1 MTFVPQEIEPGLRAW
16 LAERPWWERT
26 EPGVEAQLR
35 VGDRALAEV
44 VAALRS
50 VYDSP
55 TVERMCNG
63 VERSLVIPLHAL
75 GAGMMV
81 GGQLLALGLDLVDD
95 PLDREDHK
103 LRSDLR
109 AIGSWWGARVEIGVR
124 AGLRR
129 HGVTVRRP
137 PIPRD
142 KRQYDFDLCRDQVC
156 VALECKSFSIGD
168 RNVNARVVREAF
180 EGFVGV
186 PTPEGQ
192 LLDGRFT
199 ASPRLAAALS
209 LRPAKFMREVA
220 PDYFAA
226 MRLAVDAAARSGTPS
241 AVGAFGTIE
250 VAARDATDLSGPYGL
265 EVRGIAGDA
274 ADRVLHLATQLTD
287 AGAQLRRAPP
297 GAHRVA
303 VVWIGSTDESGPVLA
318 DRFGEMLGRE
328 VEFGGGVVDLRRTA
342 LGVDTVILLAGSRAW
357 RVRDTGRI
365 LTAIVPV
372 DATVPRLPA
381 WVLEGVRAWRE
392 VARLERDRAG

>member
-26 EPGVEAQLR
+26 AAGGQAQLR
-35 VGDRALAEV
+35 VGEHALAKV
-44 VAALRS
+44 VAALRG
-50 VYDSP
+50 VYDSQ
-55 TVERMCNG
+55 TVERMSEG
-63 VERSLVIPLHAL
+63 VERSLVVPLHAL
-75 GAGMMV
+75 GAGMIV

-109 AIGSWWGARVEIGVR
+109 TISSWWGARVEIGVR

-129 HGVTVRRP
+129 HGVNVRRP

-142 KRQYDFDLCRDQVC
+142 KRQYDFDVCRDNVC

-180 EGFVGV
+180 EGIVGV
-186 PTPEGQ
+186 PSPEGR

-199 ASPRLAAALS
+199 ASSHLAAALG

-226 MRLAVDAAARSGTPS
+226 MRLAVDAAARSGS
-241 AVGAFGTIE
+241 SCAVGAFGTVE

-265 EVRGIAGDA
+265 AVRGIAGGD
-274 ADRVLHLATQLTD
+274 ADRVLHLATQLAE
-287 AGAQLRRAPP
+287 AGSQLRRAPP

-303 VVWIGSTDESGPVLA
+303 VVWLGSSDESGPVLA
-318 DRFGEMLGRE
+318 DRFGEMLGHE
-328 VEFGGGVVDLRRTA
+328 VRFGDRVIDLRRTA

-365 LTAIVPV
+365 LTAMVPV
-372 DATVPRLPA
+372 DATVPPLPA

-392 VARLERDRAG
+392 VARIEA